1 MKKLLITIVAVVLNL
16 FVVFAQD
23 SLIVTITETCS
34 PASGVYELY
43 DTLNGKNQYRMFY
56 SDISIDSLYY
66 YISFKDTMWVMFA
79 DIIPDVNTFYNPNV
93 PAEMLPPNT
102 GWVADICDGTMVI
115 EGGISLGI
123 EKELPENGI
132 KYYKTSDN
140 ILIVEFNDLYNQKEL
155 QIDLF
160 NLQGQLLMSDKS
172 KSPNCKLDLNALK
185 TGIYIVKMSDSKKQI
200 ASFKILR

>member
-1 MKKLLITIVAVVLNL
+1 
-16 FVVFAQD
+16 
-23 SLIVTITETCS
+23 
-34 PASGVYELY
+34 
-43 DTLNGKNQYRMFY
+43 
-56 SDISIDSLYY
+56 
-66 YISFKDTMWVMFA
+66 MWVMFA